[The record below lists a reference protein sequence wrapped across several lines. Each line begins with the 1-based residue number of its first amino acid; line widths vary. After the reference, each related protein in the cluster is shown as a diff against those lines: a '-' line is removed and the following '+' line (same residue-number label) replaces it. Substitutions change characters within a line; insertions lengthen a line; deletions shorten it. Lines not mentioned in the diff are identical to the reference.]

1 MKNKQLL
8 ILLII
13 GVITTILGSY
23 LKIMDYNY
31 ATLLLPIGLVVES
44 TAILLFALRSI
55 KDKNSKNNA

>member
-1 MKNKQLL
+1 MKKKQLL

-31 ATLLLPIGLVVES
+31 ATLLLSIGLVVES

>member
-8 ILLII
+8 ILFII

-31 ATLLLPIGLVVES
+31 ATLLLSIGLVVES